1 MKVNTTYMGGM
12 GMNIDKHHNFVVFI
26 HNMIRL
32 VSFYVY
38 KDNLDPSSTN
48 ENHNKKLGSI
58 VAS

>member
-1 MKVNTTYMGGM
+1 MGGM